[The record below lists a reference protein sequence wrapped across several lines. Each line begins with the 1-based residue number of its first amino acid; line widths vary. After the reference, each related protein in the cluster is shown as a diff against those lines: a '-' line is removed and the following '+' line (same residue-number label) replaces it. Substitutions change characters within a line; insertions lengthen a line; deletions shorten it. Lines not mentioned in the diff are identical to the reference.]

1 MRCTL
6 AAYREDQ
13 ETAIMV
19 FELVI
24 MLVVLALGFVFGRI
38 WEIRREIRRDQ
49 LQRRHVALRQHRVG
63 GGLAS
68 QSPAG

>member
-1 MRCTL
+1 LRCTL

-24 MLVVLALGFVFGRI
+24 VLVVLAQASYSGASGRFGERF
-38 WEIRREIRRDQ
+38 
-49 LQRRHVALRQHRVG
+49 G
-63 GGLAS
+63 GTSFSGATLPFDS
-68 QSPAG
+68 TV

>member
-24 MLVVLALGFVFGRI
+24 VLVVLALGFVFGRI
-38 WEIRREIRRDQ
+38 WEIGERF
-49 LQRRHVALRQHRVG
+49 G
-63 GGLAS
+63 GTSFSGATLPFDS
-68 QSPAG
+68 TV

>member
-1 MRCTL
+1 
-6 AAYREDQ
+6 
-13 ETAIMV
+13 MV

-38 WEIRREIRRDQ
+38 WDDLARDFGGTSFSGAT
-49 LQRRHVALRQHRVG
+49 LLFDSTVVG

-68 QSPAG
+68 QSQAG